1 MQDRLVLIRVRCEA
15 GTYIRSLC
23 VHIGRILG
31 CGSQMIELRRT
42 RSGGFSVEDT
52 HTLHEIRDA
61 VERGDEDL
69 IRSMLLPPDDEDLIR
84 SMLLPPE
91 KAITD
96 IPKIVVTPK
105 AADAVAHGAVLAGVG
120 VLQCDP
126 FVQKQSVAIITEE
139 GKLIA
144 LAEAVRDSAKFVCG
158 EPGFVC

>member
-1 MQDRLVLIRVRCEA
+1 M
-15 GTYIRSLC
+15 
-23 VHIGRILG
+23 
-31 CGSQMIELRRT
+31 
-42 RSGGFSVEDT
+42 EDT
-52 HTLHEIRDA
+52 YTLHEIRDA
-61 VERGDEDL
+61 VERG
-69 IRSMLLPPDDEDLIR
+69 DEDLIR

-120 VLQCDP
+120 ILRCDP
-126 FVQKQSVAIITEE
+126 FVQRQNVAIVTEE

-158 EPGFVC
+158 EPGFVARSTRVFVSPNDVNKKY

>member
-1 MQDRLVLIRVRCEA
+1 
-15 GTYIRSLC
+15 
-23 VHIGRILG
+23 
-31 CGSQMIELRRT
+31 MIELRRT

-69 IRSMLLPPDDEDLIR
+69 IRSMLLPPEN
-84 SMLLPPE
+84 
-91 KAITD
+91 AITD

-126 FVQKQSVAIITEE
+126 FVQFSRV
-139 GKLIA
+139 
-144 LAEAVRDSAKFVCG
+144 
-158 EPGFVC
+158 